1 MATMQASEVDR
12 SAARGRPVVPA
23 QSPATPAQATPA
35 QAIQAQPAPAPGELV
50 RAAVAALPRAGL
62 TVLTDFV
69 HPGDRFA
76 AVDHV
81 VVGAGGVFVVAA
93 APGWL
98 RLTDDGLGG
107 DAECPARLAAA
118 TQAAVAVAELLPRLD
133 PGLVTPVLCLARE
146 DDVDGCV
153 HDVLV
158 CTAGNLGRLLAG
170 WPALVDPATAGLLGR
185 RLAIQQLPRRTAAA
199 LPRGRRS
206 RGLRA
211 LLGRG

>member
-12 SAARGRPVVPA
+12 SAPLGRPVVPA
-23 QSPATPAQATPA
+23 Q
-35 QAIQAQPAPAPGELV
+35 AQPATATGELV
-50 RAAVAALPRAGL
+50 RAAMAALPRAEL

-69 HPGDRFA
+69 HPGARFA

-81 VVGAGGVFVVAA
+81 VVGAGGVFVIAA

-98 RLTDDGLGG
+98 ELTDDGLGG
-107 DAECPARLAAA
+107 DADCAARLAAA
-118 TQAAVAVAELLPRLD
+118 TGAAAAVAELLPRLD

-153 HDVLV
+153 QDVLV

-170 WPALVDPATAGLLGR
+170 WPALVDCATAGLLGR
-185 RLAIQQLPRRTAAA
+185 RLAIQQLPQLVAAA
-199 LPRGRRS
+199 LPHSRRS
-206 RGLRA
+206 RGLCA